1 MLKNLGESNTTDTN
15 SEKAPVRSVHEFL
28 LEVNEEMGRFR
39 TNLLA
44 SALAWGFIV
53 FSLGW
58 FAIRFVESGEF
69 SNRLI
74 VGSAFLLVAAVAAAQ
89 SAHMLYRLN
98 AFFRRWGRRFEH
110 LEGVER
116 GLLGE

>member
-1 MLKNLGESNTTDTN
+1 MSDANDDKG
-15 SEKAPVRSVHEFL
+15 PVRSIHEFL
-28 LEVNEEMGRFR
+28 VEVNEEMSRFKV
-39 TNLLA
+39 NLLA
-44 SALAWGFIV
+44 SALAWGVIV
-53 FSLGW
+53 ISLGW

-74 VGSAFLLVAAVAAAQ
+74 VGSAFLLVAVLAAAQ
-89 SAHMLYRLN
+89 SAYMLYRQN
-98 AFFRRWGRRFEH
+98 MFFRRWGRRFEH